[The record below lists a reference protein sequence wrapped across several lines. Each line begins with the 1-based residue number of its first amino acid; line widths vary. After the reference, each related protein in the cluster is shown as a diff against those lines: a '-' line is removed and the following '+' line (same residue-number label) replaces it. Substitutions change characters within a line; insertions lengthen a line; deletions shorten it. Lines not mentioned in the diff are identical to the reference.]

1 MSQSQGADARGE
13 RGLRAVLPGQS
24 SQRHIP
30 AATADQIPPQVSEWL
45 PELLDDLLPTTA
57 GSLRTLAAHY
67 DDAYGTN
74 ILETRRPGPF
84 VYEYLCEVH
93 DVDALATHYAS
104 ALTEYALKY
113 DPADYDDLPE
123 RHQAIHDDLERFLTQ
138 FGTGA
143 GPFDRGIDALDRGPL
158 AIHRQDPTPSTIW
171 VTLDAQ
177 AWDDVS
183 DQRTAATSLSALA
196 ALGEAFDVALVVSSP
211 RLLRE
216 LRRHHREWVE
226 DHLSDLD
233 FAEHGIPAR
242 QASSSEAID
251 ERETRTTAL
260 TALADLDEQGGRVR
274 LLDALPADGSREQ
287 RMLIDDPAVDLA
299 ESTVSNYLSDL
310 AAAGLVAV
318 DAEGRTHNR
327 VSLTPAGEIVQK
339 YIADDYILRSPQQST
354 FDRDFAPTP
363 HDATSRVYR
372 AQQTREGGREPPATA
387 EEWLADTGNADE
399 NGYVTW
405 LDGPTDILDSYG
417 MHERQAA
424 AQRTPGVTLV
434 DHDIAT
440 FDDGRVAYLS
450 CFEEDVQAI
459 VQWGGPLPTLARCT
473 ATLLS
478 DHAFSRLLTPE
489 ALGDEFDA
497 LYQEFEEDVNR
508 ILVKGAQIG
517 WLGEEEREYEGF
529 KDRYRTVRNLC
540 LERLPDVLG
549 SDETD
554 EYSDLFRDL
563 HGLFASTTQ
572 LYHAADLDVTIQLR
586 VPDTDQLQRSDARY
600 ASFLDFFGHTAPK
613 HTVYESAVGVHSGY
627 REVLEDREQKLDSRL
642 DYDLDADAPHA
653 ECTVSWVVSGP
664 NATDFESDIYQA
676 IQRRAATIRENVR
689 DGDETAPLL
698 EIPVV
703 TGTTYPTIKAV
714 IDRIAGRK
722 GFLTDRSELLE
733 QGVRDRQP
741 IERCIRVLIACFSS
755 AEQPGE
761 VSPFDVAEVLLH
773 CSSSSRVEPLSVANV
788 AYGLAQVPA
797 NRLFPTIAPSATK
810 IVQVLLLADGP
821 IGRAEIC
828 ERAGI
833 STSSYDR
840 HISELAALAI
850 VEPHSVEGQRKWT
863 AHLEL
868 WWAPGSSATTP
879 HGDEPSPLA
888 GSTSWLRG
896 VLEIVAETTD
906 PDLPNDL
913 WAWPPDIPAVLR
925 QAVGLEPW
933 LPFLAAQF
941 GLADPSELTG
951 NQRGEEMI
959 APVGNDLPENSIASP
974 PEKQRTAIIG
984 IEPEASASR
993 QTSLSTA
1000 VADQ

>member
-1 MSQSQGADARGE
+1 MSQSRSAGARSE
-13 RGLRAVLPGQS
+13 RGLRAVLPGQAT
-24 SQRHIP
+24 QRHIP

-45 PELLDDLLPTTA
+45 PSLLMDLLPTTA
-57 GSLRTLAAHY
+57 TSLRTLADHY
-67 DDAYGTN
+67 DDVYGTD
-74 ILETRRPGPF
+74 IIETRRPGPF

-93 DVDALATHYAS
+93 HVDALATHYAS

-113 DPADYDDLPE
+113 EPADYDDLPE

-158 AIHRQDPTPSTIW
+158 AIHRQEPTPTTIW

-177 AWDDVS
+177 TWDDVS
-183 DQRTAATSLSALA
+183 DRRTAATSLSALA

-216 LRRHHREWVE
+216 LRRHHREWVGE
-226 DHLSDLD
+226 HLGDLD
-233 FAEHGIPAR
+233 FAERGIPAR
-242 QASSSEAID
+242 QESSSEATD
-251 ERETRTTAL
+251 ERETQTTAL

-274 LLDALPADGSREQ
+274 LLDALPADGYREQ
-287 RMLIDDPAVDLA
+287 RMLIEDPAVDLA
-299 ESTVSNYLSDL
+299 ESTVSNYLSAL
-310 AAAGLVAV
+310 AAAELVAI
-318 DAEGRTHNR
+318 DAEGRSYNR
-327 VSLTPAGEIVQK
+327 VSLTPAGQLAQE
-339 YIADDYILRSPQQST
+339 YIADDHTLRSPQQST

-363 HDATSRVYR
+363 HDSTSRVYC
-372 AQQTREGGREPPATA
+372 AQQPREGGMEPPATA

-417 MHERQAA
+417 MHERLAA
-424 AQRTPGVTLV
+424 ARRTPGVTLV
-434 DHDIAT
+434 DHDIAA

-478 DHAFSRLLTPE
+478 DHAFSRFLTPE

-497 LYQEFEEDVNR
+497 LYQEFEENVTR

-517 WLGEEEREYEGF
+517 WLGEEEHEYEGF

-627 REVLEDREQKLDSRL
+627 REVLEEREQKLDSRL
-642 DYDLDADAPHA
+642 DYDLDVDAPHTD
-653 ECTVSWVVSGP
+653 CTVSWVVSGP
-664 NATDFESDIYQA
+664 NATEFESDIYQA
-676 IQRRAATIRENVR
+676 IQRRAATIREEVR

-698 EIPVV
+698 EIPVT
-703 TGTTYPTIKAV
+703 TGTTYPAIKAV

-722 GFLTDRSELLE
+722 GFLTDRSDLLD
-733 QGVRDRQP
+733 QGVRDRHP
-741 IERCIRVLIACFSS
+741 IERCIRVLMACLSS
-755 AEQPGE
+755 AERPGE
-761 VSPFDVAEVLLH
+761 VSPFDVAEALLH
-773 CSSSSRVEPLSVANV
+773 CSSSSRVEPLSVADV

-797 NRLFPTIAPSATK
+797 DRLFPTIAPSATK
-810 IVQVLLLADGP
+810 IVQVLLLADAP

-828 ERAGI
+828 DRAGI

-850 VEPHSVEGQRKWT
+850 VEPHTVEGRRKWT
-863 AHLEL
+863 AHLEP

-879 HGDEPSPLA
+879 HGDEPTPLA
-888 GSTSWLRG
+888 GSTPWLRG

-906 PDLPNDL
+906 PNLSEEL
-913 WAWPPDIPAVLR
+913 WQWPPDIPAVLR

-941 GLADPSELTG
+941 GVADPSALTG
-951 NQRGEEMI
+951 NEHGGETIRPSDEDLSDDSA
-959 APVGNDLPENSIASP
+959 APSQGW
-974 PEKQRTAIIG
+974 QRTAVIG
-984 IEPEASASR
+984 IELEKPASN
-993 QTSLSTA
+993 QTTLSAA
-1000 VADQ
+1000 VAEP